1 MGKNSQS
8 SIVKGFTFQRKAK
21 TSGFTLI
28 ELLVVI
34 SIISLLSALLLS
46 NFVGVRQRG
55 RDGQR
60 KSDLRQIQSALE
72 LYRADNGTY
81 LLGSSFPS
89 CGSSMTGGSAT
100 YMQKVP
106 CDPSSGASYSYTPTN
121 SAGTACDNTSNN
133 LCTRYTMYACIEN
146 TSDSQKDATAQ
157 SGCTASFTITNP

>member
-1 MGKNSQS
+1 MNKKYSPFKFKLTPIRYNLLHGN
-8 SIVKGFTFQRKAK
+8 
-21 TSGFTLI
+21 GFTLI

-81 LLGSSFPS
+81 LALMPACGDQIVGPS
-89 CGSSMTGGSAT
+89 GAI
-100 YMQKVP
+100 YMKKVP
-106 CDPSSGASYSYTPTN
+106 CDPLSGAAYSYVPA
-121 SAGTACDNTSNN
+121 SDNFS
-133 LCTRYTMYACIEN
+133 YTLSACIEN
-146 TSDSQKDATAQ
+146 DGDSQKDSTKLE
-157 SGCTASFTITNP
+157 GCDIASFSLDNP

>member
-1 MGKNSQS
+1 MKIKFS
-8 SIVKGFTFQRKAK
+8 K
-21 TSGFTLI
+21 GFTLI

-81 LLGSSFPS
+81 LATLPE
-89 CGSSMTGGSAT
+89 CGQSITNQAGTAT
-100 YMQKVP
+100 YMKKVP
-106 CDPSSGASYSYTPTN
+106 CDPLSGQAYSYVP
-121 SAGTACDNTSNN
+121 SNDSFSYM
-133 LCTRYTMYACIEN
+133 LSACIEN
-146 TSDSQKDATAQ
+146 DGDSQKDTEVI
-157 SGCTASFTITNP
+157 SGCVTSFSLTNP

>member
-1 MGKNSQS
+1 MKKIFLI
-8 SIVKGFTFQRKAK
+8 SIPPKLLTRKGFTLMAFFRKK
-21 TSGFTLI
+21 TTQGFTLI

-81 LLGSSFPS
+81 LATMPECGQPITGPS
-89 CGSSMTGGSAT
+89 GTVT
-100 YMQKVP
+100 YMKKVP
-106 CDPSSGASYSYTPTN
+106 CDPLSGAVYSYVPA
-121 SAGTACDNTSNN
+121 SDNFS
-133 LCTRYTMYACIEN
+133 YTLSACIEN
-146 TSDSQKDATAQ
+146 DGDSQKDSTPI
-157 SGCTASFTITNP
+157 SGCTASFSLTNP